1 MTRHL
6 HIGITMLE
14 RLVYRSKSTSDI
26 GSLALFNLLTEARKK
41 NERLDITGHLIF
53 DGEFFTQWIEGP
65 AKSIGSLWESLLKD
79 DRHNQIILISRTP
92 IENRR
97 FSEWSMA
104 FTSYPSLNS
113 HNMPGFFPADEN
125 NISDR
130 ITALTT

>member
-1 MTRHL
+1 
-6 HIGITMLE
+6 MLE

-41 NERLDITGHLIF
+41 NERLGITGHLIF

-65 AKSIGSLWESLLKD
+65 AESLENLWKSLLKD
-79 DRHNQIILISRTP
+79 DRHNQVILISRTP
-92 IENRR
+92 IEKRR

-104 FTSYPSLNS
+104 FSSYPSFNS

-125 NISDR
+125 SLSER